1 MDVPS
6 RRWSLLLVGKTNGI
20 VAQVDHDWS
29 KHPDHYE
36 KVVVVEEE
44 HANREIER
52 LRAELA
58 ECRAKHMDDLLVLG
72 ETAKAERELRAELA
86 ECKRDMDAD
95 DLPDCRMCRFF
106 RCDDIGPFCLEE
118 DERICTDGDLFAGR
132 FMPTQPVRLYEVNNA
147 PALAAKEKE

>member
-1 MDVPS
+1 MDILD
-6 RRWSLLLVGKTNGI
+6 WLEA
-20 VAQVDHDWS
+20 VAQAQDMAAGG
-29 KHPDHYE
+29 KPQ
-36 KVVVVEEE
+36 VERIERT
-44 HANREIER
+44 AAREIV
-52 LRAELA
+52 
-58 ECRAKHMDDLLVLG
+58 K
-72 ETAKAERELRAELA
+72 LRAELA

-147 PALAAKEKE
+147 PALAAKGET

>member
-6 RRWSLLLVGKTNGI
+6 RRWSLLLVSKTNGI

-58 ECRAKHMDDLLVLG
+58 ECRRACSNAAHLLEQARIWDGSAWHWNPLHA
-72 ETAKAERELRAELA
+72 TAALRAWEILTA
-86 ECKRDMDAD
+86 
-95 DLPDCRMCRFF
+95 
-106 RCDDIGPFCLEE
+106 
-118 DERICTDGDLFAGR
+118 
-132 FMPTQPVRLYEVNNA
+132 
-147 PALAAKEKE
+147 ALAAKGES

>member
-1 MDVPS
+1 MTHKRDV
-6 RRWSLLLVGKTNGI
+6 T
-20 VAQVDHDWS
+20 AQEDAALNAALRSSTV
-29 KHPDHYE
+29 KVEHP
-36 KVVVVEEE
+36 
-44 HANREIER
+44 EIAR

-147 PALAAKEKE
+147 PALAAKGET

>member
-58 ECRAKHMDDLLVLG
+58 ECKRD
-72 ETAKAERELRAELA
+72 AERYRWLRRA
-86 ECKRDMDAD
+86 
-95 DLPDCRMCRFF
+95 RMNVDVLVR
-106 RCDDIGPFCLEE
+106 E
-118 DERICTDGDLFAGR
+118 DEDSVWIDMHGWDLDAY
-132 FMPTQPVRLYEVNNA
+132 VDA
-147 PALAAKEKE
+147 ALAAKEE